1 MGQIPGARASASRSR
16 SSEATSGQTGSQPE
30 HIAVNCGVGVTGDIL
45 RHFGNYICRIEARN
59 HAEMEARQAK
69 EEGRLPN

>member
-1 MGQIPGARASASRSR
+1 
-16 SSEATSGQTGSQPE
+16 
-30 HIAVNCGVGVTGDIL
+30 VNCGVGVAGDIL
-45 RHFGNYICRIEARN
+45 RDFGNYICPIEARN

>member
-1 MGQIPGARASASRSR
+1 M
-16 SSEATSGQTGSQPE
+16 
-30 HIAVNCGVGVTGDIL
+30 NCGVGVTGDIL
-45 RHFGNYICRIEARN
+45 RDFGNYICRIEARN